1 MERPLQIFNQ
11 KKKKG
16 NRCFSIS
23 IRLLIN
29 PESMRVVNLAD
40 AVNSP
45 RPFER
50 VSRRAG
56 KQIIFLLSAR
66 EREREREREFTCTR
80 ERETPVDPTHNT
92 VEHQIRIN
100 EIEGGRR
107 IQLS

>member
-1 MERPLQIFNQ
+1 
-11 KKKKG
+11 
-16 NRCFSIS
+16 
-23 IRLLIN
+23 
-29 PESMRVVNLAD
+29 MRVVNLAD

-50 VSRRAG
+50 VQDELEN
-56 KQIIFLLSAR
+56 KLSFFSLP
-66 EREREREREFTCTR
+66 ENEKEREREFTCTC